1 MSMNNIVS
9 GGGKTPLIT
18 LKKNPKPDLPICQM
32 LCDVPLHDKLDAYDL
47 TKFMN
52 CHSTNLLIGK
62 MGSGKTNLLYS
73 FFKSKKLMNKVYD
86 TIILFQPSSSRASM
100 KDKLFD
106 QLPDEQKF
114 DEISLENLELA
125 EEQFDGNN
133 CIIFDDMGAYLKD
146 NDIKKKL
153 KEMIMNRRHKHL
165 TIYFLCQTWF
175 SIEKDIRKLF
185 SNIFVFKVGK
195 KELENIFEE
204 VIERPKDLVLPISKL
219 VYDKPF
225 QFLFINI
232 DSGRLFKNF
241 DEIILED

>member
-1 MSMNNIVS
+1 M
-9 GGGKTPLIT
+9 LT
-18 LKKNPKPDLPICQM
+18 LKVNTKPELPICPM
-32 LCDVPLHDKLDAYDL
+32 LCDVKLHEKLDDYEL

-86 TIILFQPSSSRASM
+86 KIILFQPSTSRASM

-114 DEISLENLELA
+114 DELSLENLELA
-125 EEQFDGNN
+125 EGLCDEEGNN
-133 CIIFDDMGAYLKD
+133 AILIDDMGAYLKD
-146 NDIKKKL
+146 KDIKKKL

-195 KELENIFEE
+195 KELETIFDE
-204 VIERPKDLVLPISKL
+204 VIERPKDIIMPISRL
-219 VYDKPF
+219 VYDKPY

-232 DSGRLFKNF
+232 DTGRLFKNF
-241 DEIILED
+241 DEIIIED

>member
-1 MSMNNIVS
+1 
-9 GGGKTPLIT
+9 
-18 LKKNPKPDLPICQM
+18 M
-32 LCDVPLHDKLDAYDL
+32 LCDTKLHDKLDDYEI

-73 FFKSKKLMNKVYD
+73 FFKSKKLMNRVYD
-86 TIILFQPSSSRASM
+86 KIILFQPSSSRASM

-114 DEISLENLELA
+114 DELTLENLELA
-125 EEQFDGNN
+125 ESEFDEGNN

-146 NDIKKKL
+146 NEIRKKL

-165 TIYFLCQTWF
+165 TIYFLVQTWY

-185 SNIFVFKVGK
+185 SNIFVFKVSK

-204 VIERPKDLVLPISKL
+204 VVERPKEIVLPISKL
-219 VYDKPF
+219 VYDKPY

-232 DSGRLFKNF
+232 DSGRLFKNW
-241 DEIILED
+241 DEILED

>member
-1 MSMNNIVS
+1 M
-9 GGGKTPLIT
+9 LT

-32 LCDVPLHDKLDAYDL
+32 LCDTKLHDKLDDYEI

-73 FFKSKKLMNKVYD
+73 FFKSKKLMNRVYD
-86 TIILFQPSSSRASM
+86 KIILFQPSSSRASM

-114 DEISLENLELA
+114 DELTLENLELA
-125 EEQFDGNN
+125 ESEFDEGNN

-146 NDIKKKL
+146 NEIRKKL

-165 TIYFLCQTWF
+165 TIYFLVQTWY

-185 SNIFVFKVGK
+185 SNIFVFKVSK

-204 VIERPKDLVLPISKL
+204 VVERPKEIVLPISKL
-219 VYDKPF
+219 VYDKPY

-232 DSGRLFKNF
+232 DSGRLFKNW
-241 DEIILED
+241 DEILED

>member
-1 MSMNNIVS
+1 MM
-9 GGGKTPLIT
+9 
-18 LKKNPKPDLPICQM
+18 
-32 LCDVPLHDKLDAYDL
+32 CDAPLHDKLNEYEL

-86 TIILFQPSSSRASM
+86 KIILFQPESSRASM

-114 DEISLENLELA
+114 DELSLENLELA
-125 EEQFDGNN
+125 EDLCEDGNN
-133 CIIFDDMGAYLKD
+133 CILIDDMGAYLK
-146 NDIKKKL
+146 NKDIKKKL

-165 TIYFLCQTWF
+165 TIYFLCQTWY

-195 KELENIFEE
+195 KELETIFDE
-204 VIERPKDLVLPISKL
+204 VIERPKELVLPISKL
-219 VYDKPF
+219 VYDKPY
-225 QFLFINI
+225 QFLFINV
-232 DSGRLFKNF
+232 DTGRLFKNF
-241 DEIILED
+241 DEIVIED

>member
-1 MSMNNIVS
+1 M
-9 GGGKTPLIT
+9 LT
-18 LKKNPKPDLPICQM
+18 LKVNEKPKLPICPM
-32 LCDVPLHDKLDAYDL
+32 LCDVKLHDKLDDYEL

-86 TIILFQPSSSRASM
+86 KIILFQPESSRASM

-114 DEISLENLELA
+114 DELSLENLELA
-125 EEQFDGNN
+125 EDLCEDGNN
-133 CIIFDDMGAYLKD
+133 CILIDDMGAYLKD
-146 NDIKKKL
+146 KEIKKKL

-165 TIYFLCQTWF
+165 TIYFLCQTWY

-195 KELENIFEE
+195 KELETIFEE

-219 VYDKPF
+219 VYDKPY
-225 QFLFINI
+225 QFLFINV

-241 DEIILED
+241 DEILIE

>member
-1 MSMNNIVS
+1 M
-9 GGGKTPLIT
+9 LT

-32 LCDVPLHDKLDAYDL
+32 SCDTKLHHKLDDYEI

-86 TIILFQPSSSRASM
+86 KIILFQPSSSRASM

-106 QLPDEQKF
+106 QLPEEQKF
-114 DEISLENLELA
+114 DDLSLENLELA
-125 EEQFDGNN
+125 EELCDEEGNN
-133 CIIFDDMGAYLKD
+133 AIIFDDQTAYLKD
-146 NDIKKKL
+146 KEVRKKL
-153 KEMIMNRRHKHL
+153 KELIFNRRHKHL
-165 TIYFLCQTWF
+165 TIYFLVQTWF

-204 VIERPKDLVLPISKL
+204 VIEKTKDLVMPISRL

-225 QFLFINI
+225 QFLFINV
-232 DSGRLFKNF
+232 DSGRLFKCW
-241 DEIILED
+241 DEIEIDD

>member
-1 MSMNNIVS
+1 M
-9 GGGKTPLIT
+9 LT

-32 LCDVPLHDKLDAYDL
+32 SCDTKLHHKLDDYEI

-86 TIILFQPSSSRASM
+86 KIILFQPSSSRASM
-100 KDKLFD
+100 RDKLFD
-106 QLPDEQKF
+106 QLADEQKF
-114 DEISLENLELA
+114 EELNLENLLAA
-125 EEQFDGNN
+125 EELCDEEGNN

-146 NDIKKKL
+146 KEIKKKL

-204 VIERPKDLVLPISKL
+204 VIERPKDLVMPISKL

-225 QFLFINI
+225 QFLFINV
-232 DSGRLFKNF
+232 DSGRLFKTW
-241 DEIILED
+241 DEIILDD

>member
-1 MSMNNIVS
+1 M
-9 GGGKTPLIT
+9 LT

-32 LCDVPLHDKLDAYDL
+32 LCDIKLHDKLDEYDL

-62 MGSGKTNLLYS
+62 QGSGKTNLLYS
-73 FFKSKKLMNKVYD
+73 FFKSKKLMNRVYD
-86 TIILFQPSSSRASM
+86 KIILFQPASSRASM

-125 EEQFDGNN
+125 ESEFDDGNN

-146 NDIKKKL
+146 NEIKKKL

-165 TIYFLCQTWF
+165 TIYFLVQTWF

-219 VYDKPF
+219 VYDKPY

>member
-1 MSMNNIVS
+1 M
-9 GGGKTPLIT
+9 LT
-18 LKKNPKPDLPICQM
+18 LKKNPKPDLAICQM
-32 LCDVPLHDKLDAYDL
+32 SCDTKIHHKLDDYDL
-47 TKFMN
+47 TRFLN

-86 TIILFQPSSSRASM
+86 KIILFQPSSSRASM

-125 EEQFDGNN
+125 EEEFDEGNN

-146 NDIKKKL
+146 NQIRKKL

-165 TIYFLCQTWF
+165 TIYFLCQTWY

-204 VIERPKDLVLPISKL
+204 VIERPKDLVIPISKL
-219 VYDKPF
+219 VYDKPY
-225 QFLFINI
+225 QFLFVNI

-241 DEIILED
+241 DEILIED